1 MENNL
6 HWHLDYSFS
15 EDGQTTMDKQAF
27 QNLSLVNKLVL
38 SLCKLAQPLM
48 KDSIRTIRLRFSWNL
63 EDNLAIL
70 LNAFDT
76 DTIKKCLESAIPAG
90 R

>member
-1 MENNL
+1 
-6 HWHLDYSFS
+6 
-15 EDGQTTMDKQAF
+15 MDKQAF
-27 QNLSLVNKLVL
+27 QNMSLINKLVL

-70 LNAFDT
+70 LNVFDT